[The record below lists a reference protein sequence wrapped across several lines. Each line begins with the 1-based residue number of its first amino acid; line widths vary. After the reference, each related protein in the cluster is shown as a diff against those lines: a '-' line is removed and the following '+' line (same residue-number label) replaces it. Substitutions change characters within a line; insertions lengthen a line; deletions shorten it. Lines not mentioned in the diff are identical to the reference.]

1 MFGDSFI
8 DSLTARRAGA
18 KMSEEDG
25 PDPDDIR
32 AILDAMYDD
41 LLQDPDEIDWDESG
55 EQDDDADLFGD
66 DYL

>member
-1 MFGDSFI
+1 
-8 DSLTARRAGA
+8 
-18 KMSEEDG
+18 MSEEDG